1 MTSTRRFRMGKLDHV
16 HIRVPD
22 RSEAAAWYE
31 EHLGFEAV
39 ERFDFWATGFDG
51 GPLQISADG
60 GETMLALFEATDSH
74 PMVPQQTGVAFSVD
88 VETFCDFARSLA
100 AWRDQQPGGPA
111 AGARRRDRLRHV
123 LGVRPRRPV
132 GQPVRAQLL
141 RPRPREG
148 GVDRHRRHLTHP
160 LLAESPVRQSGDAAT
175 GHAQMRAG

>member
-1 MTSTRRFRMGKLDHV
+1 MGKLDHV

-22 RSEAAAWYE
+22 RAEAAAWYE

-88 VETFCDFARSLA
+88 VATFCDFARSLPGEINSPLGRPLMPDDVIDFDMCWA
-100 AWRDQQPGGPA
+100 FDLADPWGNQYELNCYDHDRVKAELIDTDGISPTRYWPRALYDNRAMQQPA
-111 AGARRRDRLRHV
+111 T
-123 LGVRPRRPV
+123 PR
-132 GQPVRAQLL
+132 
-141 RPRPREG
+141 
-148 GVDRHRRHLTHP
+148 
-160 LLAESPVRQSGDAAT
+160 
-175 GHAQMRAG
+175 